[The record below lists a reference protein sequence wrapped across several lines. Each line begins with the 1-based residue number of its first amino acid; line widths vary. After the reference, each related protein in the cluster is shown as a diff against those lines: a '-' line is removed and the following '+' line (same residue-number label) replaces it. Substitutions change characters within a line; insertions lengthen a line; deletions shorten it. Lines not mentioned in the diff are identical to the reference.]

1 MAFFDENTVKQFIV
15 FVLPCP
21 RIVAIEAAVVVM
33 QGYAVAR
40 LCCDKTSVTSARS
53 SMCFARFHGVAVI
66 TFR

>member
-1 MAFFDENTVKQFIV
+1 MVSLETA
-15 FVLPCP
+15 L
-21 RIVAIEAAVVVM
+21 EAAVVVV
-33 QGYAVAR
+33 QGYVVAR